1 MLKIE
6 VITDLTDEP
15 VSLEDV
21 KAMLRITGNGHNA
34 ALLSMITMA
43 RKYLEGVLN
52 KSLGEKT
59 LKLTSDDE
67 YDTYNLPYGP
77 NQVITDEDED
87 DDGNYVYTYTTG
99 YETVPDDIKMLLMEV
114 IKYWFDIDD
123 IGAELPKSI
132 QNLIAVN
139 TTTPM
144 L

>member
-15 VSLEDV
+15 VSLAEV
-21 KAMLRITGNGHNA
+21 KAMLRITGSGHDSVI
-34 ALLSMITMA
+34 LSMITMA

-52 KSLGEKT
+52 KSLGQKT
-59 LKLTSDDE
+59 LKVTSDDKYE
-67 YDTYNLPYGP
+67 AYDLPYGP
-77 NQVITDEDED
+77 NQVVTNED
-87 DDGNYVYTYTTG
+87 DDDNYVYTYTTG
-99 YETVPDDIKMLLMEV
+99 YETVPDDIKILLMQT
-114 IKYWFDIDD
+114 IKYWHDIDD